1 MRHSQEF
8 PPVYSPHTYPRA
20 WVHRRVVPAY
30 RVGEPFHLSVR
41 SWPEGAQ
48 FHCGPGHYELVL
60 FHSEIGEDLV
70 DEVRRG
76 PAEFALIVESQVIV
90 LAYRF
95 GERIPWQDIPYSWH
109 LQPAERQVIPP
120 VGASPE
126 TRSLL
131 WISLVDARDGIIHAQ
146 RGMTLSPAFTRA
158 LHKAIHD
165 QAARAFD
172 PEECTVAISSLYL
185 EYPQTVDRLSIAAE
199 RTMGNA

>member
-8 PPVYSPHTYPRA
+8 PQAHSPQTYHRA

-30 RVGEPFHLSVR
+30 RVGELFRPGVR

-48 FHCGPGHYELVL
+48 FHCGPAHYELVL
-60 FHSEIGEDLV
+60 FHSEIREDLV

-76 PAEFALIVESQVIV
+76 PAEFALIVEPQVIV

-109 LQPAERQVIPP
+109 LQPVERQVIPSVVP
-120 VGASPE
+120 SPE

-131 WISLVDARDGIIHAQ
+131 WITLVGAQDGIIHAQ
-146 RGMTLSPAFTRA
+146 RGMTLSPSFTRT
-158 LHKAIHD
+158 LHQAIHD

-172 PEECTVAISSLYL
+172 PEECTVALWSIYL
-185 EYPQTVDRLSIAAE
+185 GYPHIVDRLS
-199 RTMGNA
+199 

>member
-8 PPVYSPHTYPRA
+8 PQAHSPQTSHRA

-30 RVGEPFHLSVR
+30 RVGELFRPGVR

-48 FHCGPGHYELVL
+48 FHCGPAHYELVL
-60 FHSEIGEDLV
+60 FHSEIREDLV

-76 PAEFALIVESQVIV
+76 PAEFALIVEPQVIV

-109 LQPAERQVIPP
+109 LQPAERQVIPSVVP
-120 VGASPE
+120 SPE

-131 WISLVDARDGIIHAQ
+131 WITLAGAQDGIIHAQ
-146 RGMTLSPAFTRA
+146 RGMTLSPSFTRT
-158 LHKAIHD
+158 LHQAIRD

-172 PEECTVAISSLYL
+172 PEECTLALSSIYL
-185 EYPQTVDRLSIAAE
+185 GYPHIVDRLSIAAE